1 MVSTVGGKSGGWG
14 RISTQDIALVAVM
27 AALANVL
34 GFFAI
39 PGPWNIQFSMT
50 GIPILL
56 VAFAKGPLLGALTGL
71 FGGYVQAIKYGWEG
85 YVIYTAIQGG
95 VAGLFAKR
103 YKLLKVSTLPFFFCG
118 GFFLTWWVDQMRYG
132 KVTFEDIVSM
142 TQQAITAG
150 PETGLAMPYVSIVS
164 GIILALIAT
173 LLAIKFPKNR
183 KLLLTLAGCMGAIA
197 YVPYDAIALYIVQQY
212 PWIPTWFVLAKDL
225 VQDFVAAGVT
235 AAIVEN
241 KRVRKLLGGV

>member
-1 MVSTVGGKSGGWG
+1 MSKPVGERVKVKRG
-14 RISTQDIALVAVM
+14 ISTQDIALITIM

-56 VAFAKGPLLGALTGL
+56 VAFARGPVLGALTGL
-71 FGGYVQAIKYGWEG
+71 FGGYVQAVKYGWEG

-103 YKLLKVSTLPFFFCG
+103 PRLAKVAVLPFFFCG

-132 KVTFEDIVSM
+132 KVTFEDIITMS
-142 TQQAITAG
+142 QRAIVAG
-150 PETGLAMPYVSIVS
+150 PETGLALPYVSIVA
-164 GIILALIAT
+164 GIITAIIAFI
-173 LLAIKFPKNR
+173 LAIKFSDKR
-183 KLLLTLAGCMGAIA
+183 VLMLALAGCMGAIA
-197 YVPYDAIALYIVQQY
+197 YVPYDAFALYIVQQY

-225 VQDFVAAGVT
+225 VQDFVAAVAT
-235 AAIVEN
+235 ALIVEN
-241 KRVRKLLGGV
+241 KRIKRLLGV

>member
-1 MVSTVGGKSGGWG
+1 MKRE
-14 RISTQDIALVAVM
+14 RITTQDIALVAIM

-56 VAFAKGPLLGALTGL
+56 VAFAKGPLLGAITGL
-71 FGGYVQAIKYGWEG
+71 FGGYVQAVKYGWEG
-85 YVIYTAIQGG
+85 YVIYTAIQGA

-103 YKLLKVSTLPFFFCG
+103 PKLLKFAVFPFFFCG

-132 KVTFEDIVSM
+132 KVTFEDIIAM

-150 PETGLAMPYVSIVS
+150 PETTLALPYVSIIS
-164 GIILALIAT
+164 GIIVAAIATVLAL
-173 LLAIKFPKNR
+173 KFPENR
-183 KLLLTLAGCMGAIA
+183 KLLLLLAGCMGAIA
-197 YVPYDAIALYIVQQY
+197 YVPYDAFALYIVQQY

-225 VQDFVAAGVT
+225 VQDFVAAGIT
-235 AAIVEN
+235 AIIVEN
-241 KRVRKLLGGV
+241 KRIRKLLGGV

>member
-1 MVSTVGGKSGGWG
+1 LAGGVGKAPSKG
-14 RISTQDIALVAVM
+14 RGLSTQDIALVAIM

-50 GIPILL
+50 AIPILL
-56 VAFAKGPLLGALTGL
+56 VAFAKGPALGALTGL

-85 YVIYTAIQGG
+85 YVIYTAIQGA

-103 YKLLKVSTLPFFFCG
+103 ERLLKLSALPFFFCG

-132 KVTFEDIVSM
+132 RVTFEDIIAM
-142 TQQAITAG
+142 TQQAVAAG
-150 PETGLAMPYVSIVS
+150 PETALAIPYVSVVS
-164 GIILALIAT
+164 GVVAAAIAGVLAFKFSGSRRIA
-173 LLAIKFPKNR
+173 
-183 KLLLTLAGCMGAIA
+183 LTLAGCMGAIA
-197 YVPYDAIALYIVQQY
+197 YVPYDAFALYIVQQY

-225 VQDFVAAGVT
+225 VQDFVAAGLT
-235 AAIVEN
+235 ALIVEN
-241 KRVRKLLGGV
+241 RRVRKLLGGA